1 MCIPPLG
8 VSLARMLL
16 KGGAQER
23 NSKKK
28 MDTVEHISVVDHI
41 RKRLGMYW
49 LTRHDIPDKSV
60 WMFLLDQLANEVVKT
75 FKRKCVTYVDMRYAV
90 QSRTMSFEYDGT
102 GRIDELRELCEGGGV
117 NRDFA
122 GHSGFAGIGYPM
134 MTALSRHVEIVTCT
148 AGEWNAVQCRDGK
161 VGAVEQLFPEVM
173 GSDGRNL
180 VRVNFVP
187 SEDYLAEGDLEDV
200 WSDESLQW
208 YGNGLAARCP
218 GLGVSVNGR
227 KYFYPEKG
235 MQGYVEE
242 RIVALG
248 GKMLIPPRTGTC
260 GNVDFACGAVERED
274 SIRRVFGKV
283 FLNGR
288 EMKSR
293 KIMERIMR
301 MVTDC
306 LFDCKEVSSV
316 GYDFVF
322 AVMGESPEAL
332 ASELNYCYH
341 LNRDIGN
348 YDIDTDP
355 CWRQLLRQMGWCMLK
370 AFKEYMK

>member
-1 MCIPPLG
+1 MRFPPLG

-60 WMFLLDQLANEVVKT
+60 WMFLLDQLANDVVKA
-75 FKRKCVTYVDMRYAV
+75 FRRGGVTYVDMRYAV

-134 MTALSRHVEIVTCT
+134 MTALSRHVEIVTFT
-148 AGEWNAVQCRDGK
+148 VGEWNAVQCRDGK

-208 YGNGLAARCP
+208 YGNGLAARC
-218 GLGVSVNGR
+218 LSL
-227 KYFYPEKG
+227 
-235 MQGYVEE
+235 Q
-242 RIVALG
+242 
-248 GKMLIPPRTGTC
+248 
-260 GNVDFACGAVERED
+260 
-274 SIRRVFGKV
+274 
-283 FLNGR
+283 GR
-288 EMKSR
+288 E
-293 KIMERIMR
+293 
-301 MVTDC
+301 
-306 LFDCKEVSSV
+306 
-316 GYDFVF
+316 
-322 AVMGESPEAL
+322 L
-332 ASELNYCYH
+332 AAMWTSH
-341 LNRDIGN
+341 AGR
-348 YDIDTDP
+348 
-355 CWRQLLRQMGWCMLK
+355 
-370 AFKEYMK
+370 